1 MTVVIDDIAQLIP
14 TLPLDQRIAVSAGLL
29 IALAIVTWI
38 LRRLRSQAH
47 RFGYERLVD
56 VVLGTVL
63 IGAMIVGGGL
73 LITLWNAGSDI
84 QEGMQFLQNP
94 LAIGAKVL
102 ISLALLAGVY
112 IASGTLDKFV
122 ENLLKN
128 QSGISDHQA
137 EITFRTVQVLAYT
150 VAIVIILGL
159 WEVNLGGLLVGAG
172 FLGIVLGM
180 AARQTLGS
188 LIAGFVIMFSRPF
201 EIGDWVQIG
210 DKEGIVTDITVV
222 NTRIQNFDGEYVMLP
237 NDTVSSSDII
247 NRTRKGRLRI
257 QLEVGVDYDT
267 DLEKAGSL
275 AKNAMDEVDDILTV
289 PQPQVVFKRFGD
301 SAIVLGLRFWI
312 DKPSARRRWRA
323 QTAVIKTVKEAFDAN
338 GIKIPFPQ
346 RELMGRVEEGGFRL
360 HGAGRE
366 SQATPT
372 PDGSGDPS
380 E

>member
-1 MTVVIDDIAQLIP
+1 MIAVVSEIGQLVP
-14 TLPLDQRIAVSAGLL
+14 SLPPEQRFAVSAGLL
-29 IALAIVTWI
+29 IALAVVTWG
-38 LRRLRSQAH
+38 LRRVRGRAH
-47 RFGYERLVD
+47 RFGHERLVD
-56 VVLGTVL
+56 VILGVILLGSVL
-63 IGAMIVGGGL
+63 AGGGL
-73 LITLWNAGSDI
+73 LVVLWDASAYVT
-84 QEGMQFLQNP
+84 ESVQFLRNP
-94 LAIGAKVL
+94 LAAGAKIL
-102 ISLALLAGVY
+102 ASLALLAGVY
-112 IASGTLDKFV
+112 IASGALDEFV
-122 ENLLKN
+122 EDFLKN
-128 QSGISDHQA
+128 QSGISEHQA
-137 EITFRTVQVLAYT
+137 EITFRTVQVLAY
-150 VAIVIILGL
+150 AIAIIIILGL
-159 WEVNLGGLLVGAG
+159 WDVNLGGLLVGAG

-267 DLEKAGSL
+267 DLEEAGSL

-323 QTAVIKTVKEAFDAN
+323 QTAVIKAVKQTFDAN

-346 RELMGRVEEGGFRL
+346 RELMGRTEEGGFRL
-360 HGAGRE
+360 QE
-366 SQATPT
+366 SGHEPQTAA
-372 PDGSGDPS
+372 PDGSGDPGQ
-380 E
+380 